1 MNFITPRNLFAQEI
15 VFIMIKKKNSLI
27 YVPGLMSITQTLK
40 LGLNPVSENKLIKN
54 NSLFFPLK
62 KRNRLEVLSPG
73 LAWHPPM
80 QLYGPRWLFPF
91 FLTTLQ
97 LTGPGLGHM
106 LMPSCWKTKP
116 WYPSICPGR
125 NEGFYCVYY

>member
-80 QLYGPRWLFPF
+80 
-91 FLTTLQ
+91 
-97 LTGPGLGHM
+97 
-106 LMPSCWKTKP
+106 
-116 WYPSICPGR
+116 
-125 NEGFYCVYY
+125 